1 MATVSTFLGTFYP
14 MLFQAMNWGSISVGA
29 PYFNSI
35 FLPLLT
41 LVLFAMAGT
50 LCLGWFKADKKHFFK
65 RLLLLIPA
73 AVIAY
78 GMIWN
83 ALQMTV
89 RYVSISSLMCC
100 SPSLFGY
107 YSSPYGKIG

>member
-41 LVLFAMAGT
+41 LVLFSMAAT
-50 LCLGWFKADKKHFFK
+50 LCLNWFKADKKHFFK

-73 AVIAY
+73 AVMAY
-78 GMIWN
+78 G
-83 ALQMTV
+83 
-89 RYVSISSLMCC
+89 
-100 SPSLFGY
+100 
-107 YSSPYGKIG
+107 

>member
-1 MATVSTFLGTFYP
+1 PLISKTGAILGLNIVLTVATVSTFLGTFYP
-14 MLFQAMNWGSISVGA
+14 MLFQAMSWGSISVGA

-50 LCLGWFKADKKHFFK
+50 LCLGWFKANKKRFFK
-65 RLLLLIPA
+65 RLLLIIPA

-83 ALQMTV
+83 ALQTDGAL
-89 RYVSISSLMCC
+89 R
-100 SPSLFGY
+100 FHF
-107 YSSPYGKIG
+107 